1 MAPLLWSLDPVLCF
15 VFFSVIAVPRHV
27 SPDNRQR
34 SYLSWHLSRFAN
46 LQFVEYELFDGF
58 VIRAFS
64 CRTPVLEIK
73 TQFQRYAHTH
83 RMNIGT
89 LKVISITCFRR
100 FCFGFVFFFLTFF
113 EPKVHLCDRCKNVNT
128 KYEGFVSGFAESDDT
143 HADGH
148 GNNNNEKKKKE
159 FTQKRGIN
167 TKEYSRTIS
176 VAARARAHHQSFAS
190 VFLFVDDIVVD
201 LFFFHSSPFSLLLLF
216 HIYFLVDVAAAS
228 DAAWSCLLS
237 MISFLFYCVLFFCY
251 SFCVALHPKESL
263 KKKLCVCVECEQQQA
278 SPSETE
284 MMWIVESFCWKEPE
298 ENVTHSQ
305 SYFNG
310 NCSQDCL
317 YRFFLFLR

>member
-1 MAPLLWSLDPVLCF
+1 MFRFFFCYCSTSPCLARQQAKELSVVAFVAFRKSSICRVWTFWRLRHSRFFLPYARARNKNTISVL
-15 VFFSVIAVPRHV
+15 
-27 SPDNRQR
+27 R
-34 SYLSWHLSRFAN
+34 SYTSYEHRNIKSYFHHLLSSL
-46 LQFVEYELFDGF
+46 LFW
-58 VIRAFS
+58 
-64 CRTPVLEIK
+64 
-73 TQFQRYAHTH
+73 
-83 RMNIGT
+83 
-89 LKVISITCFRR
+89 FR
-100 FCFGFVFFFLTFF
+100 FFFLTFF
-113 EPKVHLCDRCKNVNT
+113 EPKMHLCDRCKNVNT

-148 GNNNNEKKKKE
+148 GNNNNEKRKKE

-305 SYFNG
+305 SHFNG